1 LTFNLGYAN
10 LPESPFRGGLIMLSP
25 QKWYLLVFAILIG
38 VLGTYPLYLPE
49 AEKAMAD
56 VLLSLDFDEEQILDL
71 QIIQETTLL
80 PSTSASF
87 EEPSENPRKLKVM
100 VTAYSSS
107 VWETQGDP
115 YITASGTYVR
125 DGIVANNLLSFG
137 TEIKLPEIF
146 GDKVFVVE
154 DRMHPRK
161 GYYHVDIW
169 FPSYEAALAFG
180 SKLTEIEILTN

>member
-1 LTFNLGYAN
+1 
-10 LPESPFRGGLIMLSP
+10 MLSP

-56 VLLSLDFDEEQILDL
+56 VVLNLALSEEEILDL
-71 QIIQETTLL
+71 QVIQETTLL
-80 PSTSASF
+80 PSTS
-87 EEPSENPRKLKVM
+87 PSSEGPRKLRVI

-107 VWETQGDP
+107 ILETQGDP
-115 YITASGTYVR
+115 FITASGSQVR

-137 TEIKLPEIF
+137 TEIRLPEIF
-146 GDKVFVVE
+146 EDKIFVVE
-154 DRMHPRK
+154 DRMHWRK

-169 FPSYEAALAFG
+169 FPSRQAALAFG
-180 SKLTEIEILTN
+180 SKLTEMEILTN